1 MIRRPPRSTLFPYT
15 TLFRSVVNAFQQS
28 PVAPARDLADAA
40 AGLVARQLAFA
51 RAQEILDINGGGL
64 VAGAG
69 PRPDLCFS
77 GGGGGGG
84 FFWWHAG
91 IAPAGA
97 PRQPYPFLA

>member
-51 RAQEILDINGGGL
+51 RAQEILDINGGGVL
-64 VAGAG
+64 AGAG
-69 PRPDLCFS
+69 PCPWLCLL

-84 FFWWHAG
+84 FFWWPCRV
-91 IAPAGA
+91 APGGA
-97 PRQPYPFLA
+97 PRPRHPFR